1 VTREDRDEFLKVLHA
16 HAQTIDICEACATTT
31 RDLAAEIQRGGL
43 PKKDDL
49 QRTVEEA
56 EKVLADLA
64 SVREEVRRLLVAFS

>member
-56 EKVLADLA
+56 EKVLAELA

>member
-1 VTREDRDEFLKVLHA
+1 MTREDREEFLKILHA
-16 HAQTIDICEACATTT
+16 HAQTIEICEACALTT

-56 EKVLADLA
+56 EKVLAELT
-64 SVREEVRRLLVAFS
+64 SIREEVRRLLIAFS